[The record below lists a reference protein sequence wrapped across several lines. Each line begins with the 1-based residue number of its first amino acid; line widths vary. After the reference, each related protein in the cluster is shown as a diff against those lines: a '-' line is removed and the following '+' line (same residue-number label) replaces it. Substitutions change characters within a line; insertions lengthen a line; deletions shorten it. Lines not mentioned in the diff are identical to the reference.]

1 MRVAHISDC
10 YLPRTGGIELQ
21 VEGLAHAQL
30 AAGHRP
36 RVITA
41 TQESRSSVPEVGRS
55 QDDGVPVLRLG
66 LRLPYEL
73 PVTHRVGGSLRR
85 ALTEDT
91 DVVHIHTGLVSPFA
105 WPALRTAVHADLPV
119 VVTVHSVLA
128 NWSRIFAAADALIS
142 WRNWPVVWT
151 AVSEVAAKPLRQA
164 LAGRA
169 EVHVLSNGID
179 IPFWRST
186 ERDRAERLGRSPN
199 EVTIVAVGRLA
210 LRKRSQALIDILT
223 EARRRLPDHIRLRAI
238 IIGDG
243 PNRSSIDKALARRS
257 MDWVHPLGWQTHD
270 QIRAHYS
277 NADIFVAPARL
288 ESFGIAALEARTFG
302 LPVVAPDESGV
313 TEFIRNGQEGFVA
326 RDDHGLT
333 DAIVRLA
340 SDQELRASVTHHNV
354 TIEPEFGWPTIVAK
368 ADDRYREA
376 IHVLG

>member
-30 AAGHRP
+30 AAGHHP

-41 TQESRSSVPEVGRS
+41 TQASRSSSLDSAEMPAY
-55 QDDGVPVLRLG
+55 GVPVVRLG
-66 LRLPYEL
+66 LRLPYEI
-73 PVTHRVGGSLRR
+73 PVTHRIGKSLRE
-85 ALTEDT
+85 ALSTDT

-105 WPALRTAVHADLPV
+105 LPALRTAVHSGLPV

-128 NWSRIFAAADALIS
+128 NWSRIFAASDALLK
-142 WRNWPVVWT
+142 WRSWPVVWT
-151 AVSEVAAKPLRQA
+151 AVSEVAARPLRQA
-164 LAGRA
+164 LGGRA
-169 EVHVLSNGID
+169 PVHVLSNGID

-186 ERDRAERLGRSPN
+186 ERDRVERLERSPN

-210 LRKRSQALIDILT
+210 LRKRSQALIDILN
-223 EARRRLPDHIRLRAI
+223 EARRRLPAHIRLRAI

-243 PNRSSIDKALARRS
+243 PNRSAIDKTLARRS
-257 MDWVHPLGWQTHD
+257 MDWVHCLGWQTHD

-326 RDDHGLT
+326 SDDQGLT
-333 DAIVRLA
+333 GAIVRLA
-340 SDQELRASVTHHNV
+340 SDQKLRASVTHHNV
-354 TIEPEFGWPTIVAK
+354 SIEPEFGWPTIVAK

-376 IHVLG
+376 INVLG